1 MSNHSDSNLTQRC
14 RKRLLDCRRDLIK
27 QYQITQ
33 EEFKKRDFSG
43 DIADLSA
50 QITAEKEWSAHQ
62 NRIRQQLV
70 EVDSA
75 LLRIKN
81 GTFGI
86 CEKTEEAIEER
97 RLLAIPW
104 TRFSIE
110 GAEIKD
116 SD

>member
-1 MSNHSDSNLTQRC
+1 M
-14 RKRLLDCRRDLIK
+14 
-27 QYQITQ
+27 Q
-33 EEFKKRDFSG
+33 EEFKKRDSSG
-43 DIADLSA
+43 DIGDLSA

-62 NRIRQQLV
+62 NRIHKQLT

-86 CEKTEEAIEER
+86 CEKTEEVIEEQ

-110 GAEIKD
+110 GAEIKEAY
-116 SD
+116 